1 MTERFEVS
9 VRSAER
15 TMQVLGGR
23 LVVGRTVN
31 SSSELRFVLL
41 DGLPFA
47 TMDFLLLK
55 LKFLKT
61 HNADFYNAFEMPRA
75 DFDILRR
82 CIGQMPPQL
91 SLRVWILAEITGQA
105 VEVLG
110 TWEETSEW
118 LRLPHPVFRRTRPLD
133 LLGSVKGYREVKAH
147 LDGMERPR
155 KA

>member
-9 VRSAER
+9 VGSAER

-23 LVVGRTVN
+23 FVVGRTVN
-31 SSSELRFVLL
+31 SPSELRFVLL
-41 DGLPFA
+41 DGLPFT

-61 HNADFYNAFEMPRA
+61 NDADFFTAFEMSRT

-82 CIGQMPPQL
+82 CIGQLPPEL
-91 SLRVWILAEITGQA
+91 SLRVWLLAEIVGQA

-118 LRLPHPVFRRTRPLD
+118 LRLPHPVFRRIRPID
-133 LLGSVKGYREVKAH
+133 LLGSVDGYREVKTH
-147 LDGMERPR
+147 LDGAERPLG
-155 KA
+155 A